1 MVHKVGEPDRT
12 VNHKTQM
19 KQSPQFHVGIDVGAS
34 ALVVALCCAG
44 QNASVQTYPNT
55 AAAHRRLIKAITAR
69 GASARVILE
78 ATGVYSLRLALALHA
93 AERVEVMVA
102 NPRTIKDYQRA
113 RLCRAKTDRVD
124 ARGLLDFLGRMEFVP
139 WTPPAPEVLA
149 LQQLSR
155 RLCALKAEIVR
166 EQARRHAIA
175 FTPDPGAVI
184 AHDVDL
190 NLAHLRRRI
199 KALEAAAADLL
210 AAHASLREAAA
221 RLRSTPGI
229 AATSAV
235 RLLGELLVLPPH
247 LKAPQW
253 VAQAGLDP
261 RPVESGTSLHKPRRI
276 TKTGNHYLRCALYM
290 PALVAIQRDA
300 HVRACYQ
307 ALLARG
313 KRPKQAIVAIMRKL
327 LHALWGMLHHQT
339 DFNPQLFYSLPT
351 AHV

>member
-1 MVHKVGEPDRT
+1 
-12 VNHKTQM
+12 M
-19 KQSPQFHVGIDVGAS
+19 KQSLQFLVAIDVGAQTLVM
-34 ALVVALCCAG
+34 ALACAG
-44 QNASVQTYPNT
+44 QTASVQTYPNT
-55 AAAHRRLIKAITAR
+55 AAAHRRLIKIITAR

-93 AERVEVMVA
+93 AARVEVMVA

-124 ARGLLDFLGRMEFVP
+124 ALGLLDFLQRMDFVP

-149 LQQLSR
+149 LQALSR
-155 RLCALKAEIVR
+155 RLCALKAEVVR
-166 EQARRHAIA
+166 EQARLHAVG
-175 FTPDPGAVI
+175 FTPDLGGVI
-184 AHDVDL
+184 AHDLAL

-199 KALEAAAADLL
+199 KALSTAAGELL
-210 AAHASLREAAA
+210 AAHPTLRAAAA
-221 RLRSTPGI
+221 RLCSAPGI
-229 AATSAV
+229 AQTSAV
-235 RLLGELLVLPPH
+235 RLLAELLVLPPH

-300 HVRACYQ
+300 HVRACYE

-327 LHALWGMLHHQT
+327 LHSIWGMLQHQT
-339 DFNPQLFYSLPT
+339 DFDSQRFHPIP